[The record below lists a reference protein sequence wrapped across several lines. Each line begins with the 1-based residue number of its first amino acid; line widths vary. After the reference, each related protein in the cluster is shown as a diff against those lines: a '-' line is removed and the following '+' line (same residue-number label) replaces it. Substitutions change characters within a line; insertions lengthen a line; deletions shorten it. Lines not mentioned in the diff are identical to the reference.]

1 MNYFAVNHPSNQI
14 VVFLFL
20 INISLCSAQINFQKN
35 SNQLIENKFSPSLTK
50 INSALT
56 EYNKANPVIHSFL
69 IVKNGNL
76 VLEKYF
82 NGFSPDKLN
91 DLKSATKSIT
101 SILIGIAIDKG
112 LIKDEN
118 QKFFD
123 LMPEYFDQTVD
134 GKKKEITLKQILTM
148 SAGFDWNNFGGK
160 WRNGWDRSKEPNE
173 FLIRKVPLKNEPGKV
188 WNYNSALSHLLSGLI
203 KKYSGLPAGQAGKST
218 LSFAKHNLFEP
229 LDIKN
234 YRWQKAADGN
244 EMGNSELFMSSRD
257 LAKIG
262 QLFLQ
267 NGFWNG
273 KQIVSENWIHKSTQ
287 KYFDGF
293 PQIGGYGYQWHTRN
307 FGKYNSYLA
316 AGYGGQFL
324 IVIPDLQLIVVNT
337 SKWNVKRSTYIIF
350 DLIEKYLLS
359 MVN

>member
-1 MNYFAVNHPSNQI
+1 MNFFSAINLTHQIIIFLLLVNTLPAG
-14 VVFLFL
+14 
-20 INISLCSAQINFQKN
+20 AQIDFQLTGN
-35 SNQLIENKFSPSLTK
+35 HQIEKKYSRSFAK
-50 INSALT
+50 IDSALAS
-56 EYNKANPVIHSFL
+56 YNKTNPATYSLL
-69 IVKNGNL
+69 IIRDGKL
-76 VLEKYF
+76 IFEKYY
-82 NGFSPDKLN
+82 NGFSIDKLN
-91 DLKSATKSIT
+91 DLKSVTKSIT
-101 SILIGIAIDKG
+101 SILIGIVLDKG

-118 QKFFD
+118 QKLFD
-123 LMPEYFDQTVD
+123 LAPEYFNQTVD
-134 GKKKEITLKQILTM
+134 KRKREITLKQILTM
-148 SAGFDWNNFGGK
+148 STGFDWNNFGGK
-160 WRNGWDRSKEPNE
+160 WRNGWDKSKEPNK
-173 FLIRKVPLKNEPGKV
+173 FLIQNVPLKNEPGKV

-203 KKYSGLPAGQAGKST
+203 RKYSGMST
-218 LSFAKHNLFEP
+218 REFAKQYLFDP
-229 LDIKN
+229 LGIKN

-307 FGKYNSYLA
+307 FGKFNSYLA

-324 IVIPDLQLIVVNT
+324 IIIPDLQLVIVNT
-337 SKWNVKRSTYIIF
+337 SKWNVKKSVYIIF
-350 DLIEKYLLS
+350 DLTEKFLIPAF
-359 MVN
+359 N

>member
-1 MNYFAVNHPSNQI
+1 MNFFVGNLSSNQI
-14 VVFLFL
+14 VIFLFL
-20 INISLCSAQINFQKN
+20 IHTSLCIAQINFLQN
-35 SNQLIENKFSPSLTK
+35 SNQLIENNFSQSL
-50 INSALT
+50 IRIDSALT
-56 EYNKANPVIHSFL
+56 EYNKANPVTHSLL
-69 IVKNGNL
+69 IIKEGKP

-82 NGFSPDKLN
+82 NGFRADRLN
-91 DLKSATKSIT
+91 NLKSATKSIT

-134 GKKKEITLKQILTM
+134 KKKKEITLKQILTM

-160 WRNGWDRSKEPNE
+160 WRTGWDKSREPTKY
-173 FLIRKVPLKNEPGKV
+173 LIRQVPLANEPGTK
-188 WNYNSALSHLLSGLI
+188 WNYNSGLSHLLSALI
-203 KKYSGLPAGQAGKST
+203 KKYSGMNT
-218 LSFAKHNLFEP
+218 LQFAKKYLFTP
-229 LDIKN
+229 LDIQN
-234 YRWQKAADGN
+234 VRWSKSNDGN
-244 EMGNSELFMSSRD
+244 EMGNSELLMTPRD

-262 QLFLQ
+262 ILILQ
-267 NGFWNG
+267 KGKWNG
-273 KQIVSENWIHKSTQ
+273 KQIVSSEWIEKSTK

-324 IVIPDLQLIVVNT
+324 VVMPALQLIVVNT
-337 SKWNVKRSTYIIF
+337 SKWNVKKSTYIIF
-350 DLIEKYLLS
+350 NLMEKYLLTAF
-359 MVN
+359 N